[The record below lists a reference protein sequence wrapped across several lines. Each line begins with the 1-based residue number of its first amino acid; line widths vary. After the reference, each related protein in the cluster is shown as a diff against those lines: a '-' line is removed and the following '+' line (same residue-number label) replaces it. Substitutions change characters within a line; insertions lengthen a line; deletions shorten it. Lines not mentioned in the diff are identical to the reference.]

1 MAIDAVAGARAS
13 VGVATVLGVVCVDA
27 AVLGATD
34 VDPQA
39 MTASMVTRPNAIRNW

>member
-1 MAIDAVAGARAS
+1 MVGAVVGARAS
-13 VGVATVLGVVCVDA
+13 VGAAPVLGAVCVGS

-39 MTASMVTRPNAIRNW
+39 VTASMVARQNIISSL